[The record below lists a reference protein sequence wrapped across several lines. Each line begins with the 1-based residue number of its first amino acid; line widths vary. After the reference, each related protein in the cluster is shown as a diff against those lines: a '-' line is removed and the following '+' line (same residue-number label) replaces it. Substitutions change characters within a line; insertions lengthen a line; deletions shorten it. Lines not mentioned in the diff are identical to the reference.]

1 MPGQPMPGIE
11 VNDMQDRSEAPDS
24 LKRQLSNRH
33 IQLIALGG
41 TIGTG
46 LFLGSAGV
54 LELAG
59 PSMVLGYAI
68 AGFFAFL
75 IMRFLGEMLVEN
87 PVSSSFSHFAKH
99 YWGEFA
105 GFFAGWNCCMMYI
118 LVGMLELTAAGK
130 FIQFWWPGIPT
141 WATAAAFFVL
151 INGMNFV
158 NVRLYGETEFWFSM
172 IKIAAVVGMMILGLY
187 LLMSGEGGPQATVT
201 NLWSDGGFFPHGA
214 RGLIMAL
221 AFIIFSFGGLETL
234 GFTAAETANPGTTI
248 PKAINQVIFRVLIF
262 YVGSM
267 LILLCL
273 TPWSHLLASLRAGG
287 DTYSNSP
294 FVMIFSV
301 LGNKTAA
308 DVLNFIILTAALS
321 VYNGMVY
328 CNSRLLFGLANQGHA
343 PKFLTRVNRRGVP
356 TAAIVVPAAFTG
368 LCVLLNYVLPN
379 GAIEILISLLVAC
392 LIFAWSVIIVSHLK
406 FHRKMRSLGKQ
417 TRFKAIASPTSNYA
431 CLAFLVAIIVIMLLT
446 PGIRITAILMPVW
459 LALVYAVYRATS
471 GYRGQNVS
479 HAERVRTAQ

>member
-1 MPGQPMPGIE
+1 
-11 VNDMQDRSEAPDS
+11 MQGRGNESEH
-24 LKRQLSNRH
+24 LKRKLSNRH

-68 AGFFAFL
+68 AGVVAFL
-75 IMRFLGEMLVEN
+75 IMRFLGEMLVED
-87 PVSSSFSHFAKH
+87 PVSSSFSHFAKN

-105 GFFAGWNCCMMYI
+105 GFFAGWNCCVLYI

-130 FIQFWWPGIPT
+130 FIQFWWPEVPT
-141 WATAAAFFVL
+141 WLTAAVFFVV
-151 INGMNFV
+151 INAMNFV

-172 IKIAAVVGMMILGLY
+172 IKIIAVVGMIVLGLY
-187 LLMSGEGGPQATVT
+187 LLLSGKGGEHATVT
-201 NLWSDGGFFPHGA
+201 NLWRAGGFFPNGAHG
-214 RGLIMAL
+214 LVMAM
-221 AFIIFSFGGLETL
+221 AFIVFSFGGLEML
-234 GFTAAETANPGTTI
+234 GFTAAETANPTRTI

-267 LILLCL
+267 LVLLCL
-273 TPWSHLLASLRAGG
+273 TPWTQLLASLKSGG

-301 LGNKTAA
+301 LGDKTAA

-328 CNSRLLFGLANQGHA
+328 CNSRLLHGMAQQGHA
-343 PKFLTRVNRRGVP
+343 PNALAKVNRRGIP
-356 TAAIVVPAAFTG
+356 TAAILLPGAVTA
-368 LCVLLNYVLPN
+368 LCVFLNYVLPN
-379 GAIEILISLLVAC
+379 GAIELLISLTVAG
-392 LIFAWSVIIVSHLK
+392 LLFSWGIIIVTHLK
-406 FHRKMRSLGKQ
+406 FHRKMRRLGKV
-417 TRFKAIASPTSNYA
+417 TKFKALASPVSNYL
-431 CLAFLVAIIVIMLLT
+431 CLVFLVAVVVIMLLT
-446 PGIRITAILMPVW
+446 PSIRICAYLMPVW
-459 LALVYAVYRATS
+459 LVVVYLAYRVTGRSWVESA
-471 GYRGQNVS
+471 REE
-479 HAERVRTAQ
+479 ERAQSVA

>member
-1 MPGQPMPGIE
+1 
-11 VNDMQDRSEAPDS
+11 MQDRRDGPDS
-24 LKRQLSNRH
+24 LKRQLTNRH

-59 PSMVLGYAI
+59 PAMVLGYAI
-68 AGFFAFL
+68 AGCVAFL

-105 GFFAGWNCCMMYI
+105 GFFAGWTCCMMYI

-130 FIQFWWPGIPT
+130 FIQFWWPGVPT
-141 WATAAAFFVL
+141 WTTAAVFFVVV
-151 INGMNFV
+151 NAMNFV

-172 IKIAAVVGMMILGLY
+172 IKVAAVVGMIVLGIF
-187 LLMSGEGGPQATVT
+187 LLLSGKGGPDATVT
-201 NLWSDGGFFPHGA
+201 NLWRDGGFFPHGVS
-214 RGLIMAL
+214 GLVMSL
-221 AFIIFSFGGLETL
+221 AFIVFSFGGLEML
-234 GFTAAETANPGTTI
+234 GFTAAETSNPTVTI

-267 LILLCL
+267 LVLLCL
-273 TPWSHLLASLRAGG
+273 TPWTHLLASLKAGG

-294 FVMIFSV
+294 FVMIFAV
-301 LGNKTAA
+301 LGNKAAA

-328 CNSRLLFGLANQGHA
+328 CNSRLLFGLAIQGHA
-343 PKFLTRVNRRGVP
+343 PKFLTNVNRRGVP
-356 TAAIVVPAAFTG
+356 TAAILLPAAFTG
-368 LCVLLNYVLPN
+368 LCVFLNFVLPN
-379 GAIEILISLLVAC
+379 GAIELLISLLVAC
-392 LIFAWSVIIVSHLK
+392 LIFSWTVIIVSHLK
-406 FHRKMRSLGKQ
+406 FHRKMRRIGKQ
-417 TRFKAIASPTSNYA
+417 TSFKALASPLSNYV
-431 CLAFLVAIIVIMLLT
+431 CLAFLSGIVVIILLT
-446 PGIRITAILMPVW
+446 PAIRVTAYLMPVW
-459 LALVYAVYRATS
+459 LAVVYVAYRATS
-471 GYRGQNVS
+471 GYRQESLREN
-479 HAERVRTAQ
+479 ENVRTAP